1 MKKLILLVIVVL
13 VVIHGVSNAGAKTIN
28 AHNLRNAEILAGV

>member
-1 MKKLILLVIVVL
+1 MKKLIVLVVFVL

-28 AHNLRNAEILAGV
+28 TANARQAAIMEAL